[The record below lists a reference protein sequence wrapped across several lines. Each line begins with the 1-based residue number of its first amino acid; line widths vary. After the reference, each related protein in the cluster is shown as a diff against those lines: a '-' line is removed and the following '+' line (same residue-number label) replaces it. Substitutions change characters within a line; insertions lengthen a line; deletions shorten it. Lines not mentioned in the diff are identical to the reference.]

1 MRHQTPGPPSKP
13 VPGRGRRTARRAVRG
28 RDDLAKHGLREG
40 WPSDLGSGL
49 ENCHGRKFDN
59 GQTGRNIDVK
69 TSVRSCAA
77 GRAHPQQCWVRVNH
91 YAARSRCEL
100 SGGCA
105 FGLSRER

>member
-59 GQTGRNIDVK
+59 GKRGGIS
-69 TSVRSCAA
+69 TSKLQSE
-77 GRAHPQQCWVRVNH
+77 
-91 YAARSRCEL
+91 AARPAVLILNNAGSASTIMRRALDVSFQEVVH
-100 SGGCA
+100 SV
-105 FGLSRER
+105 